1 MTFRTEMKIDFKF
14 GFENE
19 IKNNPWNEKLKW
31 KSIWNLHLKRN
42 QKWFLKV
49 KVVRLYRKFLWMS
62 WATILVLEI
71 TLFRRLWRNGSDF

>member
-1 MTFRTEMKIDFKF
+1 MTFKTEMKIDFKF

-31 KSIWNLHLKRN
+31 KSIWNLHLKWN

-62 WATILVLEI
+62 WATIDDEI
-71 TLFRRLWRNGSDF
+71 LSNKR